1 MSIVNCYH
9 QAYHL
14 KIVVVARVN
23 QIWLEHIVRSIRE
36 RFIFNGIR
44 TSKKETRAIPG
55 NQLKPFEM
63 FWFVLGEEIRP
74 KVVAWDDEE
83 TERKV

>member
-1 MSIVNCYH
+1 MASEPV
-9 QAYHL
+9 
-14 KIVVVARVN
+14 
-23 QIWLEHIVRSIRE
+23 
-36 RFIFNGIR
+36 
-44 TSKKETRAIPG
+44 KKETRVVPG

-74 KVVAWDDEE
+74 KVVAWDDDE